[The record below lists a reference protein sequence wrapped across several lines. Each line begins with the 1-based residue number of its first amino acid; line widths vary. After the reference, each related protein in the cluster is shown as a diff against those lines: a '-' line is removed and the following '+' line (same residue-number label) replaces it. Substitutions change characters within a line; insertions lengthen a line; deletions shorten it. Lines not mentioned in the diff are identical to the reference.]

1 MATAGKPYL
10 SIILP
15 AYNESERIPKT
26 LLDIDKKMSGKEYAY
41 EILVVNDGSKDNTA
55 EVVRKMAT
63 AVKNLKLIDN
73 VENKGKGGVVR
84 QGMLAA
90 TGDIR
95 LFMDSD
101 NATTVDHFDRMQP
114 YFEQGYNVVICS
126 RAMKESV
133 LDPAEPTIRQIP
145 GKLGNLWIQV
155 FVLWGLWDTQC
166 GFKAFTAEATERVF
180 SLSKLSGWSF
190 DVEILAIAKKL
201 NYRIKEVPVY
211 WRHDGN
217 SKVKAS
223 AYIQVLLDVVKIW
236 WWFLINAYGLHPHT

>member
-1 MATAGKPYL
+1 M
-10 SIILP
+10 
-15 AYNESERIPKT
+15 PKT
-26 LLDIDKKMSGKEYAY
+26 LLDIDQKMAGKDYTY

-55 EVVRKMAT
+55 EVVKKMAT
-63 AVKNLKLIDN
+63 AVKNLKLLDN

-101 NATTVDHFDRMQP
+101 NATTIDHFEQMRE
-114 YFEQGYNVVICS
+114 YFAQGYGVVICS
-126 RAMKESV
+126 RAIKGSV
-133 LDPAEPTIRQIP
+133 LDPAEPIVRQIP
-145 GKLGNLWIQV
+145 GKMGNLWIQL

-180 SLSKLSGWSF
+180 TLSKLSGWSF
-190 DVEILAIAKKL
+190 DVEILALAKKL
-201 NYRIKEVPVY
+201 SFRIKEVPVH
-211 WRHDGN
+211 WRHDGQ
-217 SKVKAS
+217 SKVKPS

-236 WWFLINAYGLHPHT
+236 WWFLMNTYGLRSGTER